1 MDLKKFIASL
11 SNTPG
16 ISGMEKEVSQK
27 IVSAWETLAD
37 EVEVDTLGNVI
48 AWRRGKNSK
57 HPPIMIAAHQDEI
70 GFMVNEI
77 DKDGFV
83 RLEPIGGIDP
93 RLLPGQEVVIWG
105 REKVL
110 GIVGAKPPHLQ
121 KPEEREKAI
130 PLDKM
135 FVDCGEKKESLT
147 KKIQVGD
154 PITFNQELEWFNE
167 NVCTG
172 KSLDDR
178 AGVASLH
185 QALLELKGTQ
195 PEIDIAFVATV
206 QEEVG
211 VRGAI
216 TSSFRLK
223 PCLGIAVDVGFAQR
237 PGQEKELSIEANK
250 GPALGIGPHVHPDL
264 FSRLQGIAVENDIPF
279 QMEPSP
285 HPGGTDAYAIQ
296 MSRCG
301 VATALLSIPLANMHS
316 PLEVID
322 IRDVRRTGKLLARF
336 CLQADVEFVEGLTC
350 L

>member
-1 MDLKKFIASL
+1 MDLKKFIATL

-16 ISGMEKEVSQK
+16 ISGLEREVTK
-27 IVSAWETLAD
+27 HIVKAWEELAD

-48 AWRRGKNSK
+48 AWKKGKDNSK
-57 HPPIMIAAHQDEI
+57 PPIMVAAHQDEI
-70 GFMVNEI
+70 GFLVNEI
-77 DKDGFV
+77 DKEGFV

-93 RLLPGQEVVIWG
+93 RLLPGQEVIIWG
-105 REKVL
+105 KEKVH
-110 GIVGAKPPHLQ
+110 GIIGAKPPHLQ

-130 PLDKM
+130 PLDKI
-135 FVDCGEKKESLT
+135 FVDCGMEKEPLA
-147 KKIQVGD
+147 KKIRVGD
-154 PITFNQELEWFNE
+154 PITFNQELQWFNE

-178 AGVASLH
+178 AGVAALH
-185 QALLELKGTQ
+185 QALLDLE
-195 PEIDIAFVATV
+195 DITPGFDVAFVATV

-216 TSSFRLK
+216 ASSFKLN
-223 PCLGIAVDVGFAQR
+223 PALGIAVDVGFAQR
-237 PGQEKELSIEANK
+237 PGQEKEQSIEANK

-264 FSRLQGIAVENDIPF
+264 FARLQKIAGENDIPT
-279 QMEPSP
+279 QLEPSP

-322 IRDVRRTGKLLARF
+322 IRDVRRTGKLIAKF
-336 CLQADVEFVEGLTC
+336 CQEADAELVEGLTC